1 VARLQ
6 ESAAEHERERERAA
20 RERERA
26 AGEMSLVTETN
37 LRLEEQVQLRG
48 AVVNHLHQDLVAS
61 ETMVFVIFALFMRAD
76 KVLCVCV
83 CIYVHMEN

>member
-1 VARLQ
+1 MARLH

-20 RERERA
+20 
-26 AGEMSLVTETN
+26 
-37 LRLEEQVQLRG
+37 RLEEQVQLRG

-61 ETMVFVIFALFMRAD
+61 ETMVFVICALLMRAD

-83 CIYVHMEN
+83 YRYGV